1 MVSLKDAALRTA
13 VLKAVAD
20 ALKAEAEA
28 DRHELFAA
36 LVELYKE
43 SGAKSLDVRLPDG
56 TKVATISL
64 AIEQSKPVVT
74 DHGALLAWALEN
86 RPEWCRE
93 IPART
98 DVAEAAVFESVEFTP
113 DGQAVTSDGEIV
125 PGVAVTPGG
134 SPRNFSVRFETHGR
148 SAIAAAWSD
157 GRFGGALPGMA
168 PALPEVRS

>member
-1 MVSLKDAALRTA
+1 MQWSDERNEIAAALA
-13 VLKAVAD
+13 
-20 ALKAEAEA
+20 
-28 DRHELFAA
+28 
-36 LVELYKE
+36 
-43 SGAKSLDVRLPDG
+43 
-56 TKVATISL
+56 
-64 AIEQSKPVVT
+64 
-74 DHGALLAWALEN
+74 
-86 RPEWCRE
+86 
-93 IPART
+93 
-98 DVAEAAVFESVEFTP
+98 EFTGKVGPVAKTKTGKISGKSKATGNDYSYEYGYADLSDQREHVP